1 MLQRV
6 TLRAWGHMQ
15 PTVALSSGEAELV
28 AMSHAVKEAMWA
40 RNLLK
45 EMGAPIVGPVD
56 EQTDSSAAKDMAAKR
71 TIRAKHFDLKHYFI
85 KDLVS
90 GGTIAV
96 RKLPTVDSP
105 AGLLAKAVTV
115 ATLEHPRHFLV
126 QPSSF
131 FSCGG
136 IFCIHRA
143 SFCHHS
149 CPWAHVIFRLIS
161 YAALEGSIPCIHARF
176 YMTHGCSRA

>member
-1 MLQRV
+1 
-6 TLRAWGHMQ
+6 MQ

-96 RKLPTVDSP
+96 RKVPTVDSP

-131 FSCGG
+131 FFLWGHFLYSSSEFLSSLMPVGACN
-136 IFCIHRA
+136 F
-143 SFCHHS
+143 
-149 CPWAHVIFRLIS
+149 P
-161 YAALEGSIPCIHARF
+161 
-176 YMTHGCSRA
+176 TK